1 MSADQYRQT
10 RTPDS
15 EWKKARPDECH
26 VKQQM
31 TSHWDLDFLSRE
43 ELEKEMAKGMGD
55 NTAPVDP
62 PRTAEE
68 GPVTGAEEN
77 PVRTGGIL
85 LAVAVGMMA
94 VAVLLLRS

>member
-10 RTPDS
+10 RSPDS
-15 EWKKARPDECH
+15 KSKKARQDECH

-43 ELEKEMAKGMGD
+43 ELEKEMAKGMGGTMD
-55 NTAPVDP
+55 QPEP

-68 GPVTGAEEN
+68 DSVTRADEN

-85 LAVAVGMMA
+85 LGVALGMMA